1 MILTSVDLPAP
12 FSPSSAR
19 TEPPAAVRS
28 TPCRT
33 STPPNDLRI
42 PRASRRK
49 PLLKL
54 LAVLG
59 LVVLR
64 EIEAVDDDVR
74 DGELRRDRLALDE
87 PDQVRDADLSVP
99 LREVSRVGDPLLV
112 RLDQAPR

>member
-64 EIEAVDDDVR
+64 EVEAVDDDVR
-74 DGELRRDRLALDE
+74 DVQLRRNLLPLDE
-87 PDQVRDADLSVP
+87 PDQIGDADLAVAVGEVGRVRDQ
-99 LREVSRVGDPLLV
+99 LRV
-112 RLDQAPR
+112 RL

>member
-64 EIEAVDDDVR
+64 EVEAVDDHVR
-74 DGELRRDRLALDE
+74 DVQLLRNRLALDE
-87 PDQVRDADLSVP
+87 PDQIRDAELAVP
-99 LREVSRVGDPLLV
+99 LRELGRARDPLLV
-112 RLDQAPR
+112 